1 MTVSA
6 GAALTSDA
14 THQPRDHDKDRG
26 PGFGP
31 PNAAAMKHVVQFS
44 GGIGS
49 WAAAMRVAAEHGT
62 DNLILLAADTKAEDP
77 DLWRFVADAGSLLG
91 VEPIVVADGRT
102 PWQVFADQRFIGNS
116 RIAPCSVHLKQRP
129 CRAWLT
135 ANADPATTMLYVGI
149 DWSEQRRVPAIEKG
163 WAPWPVRFP
172 MCEPPHLSKQDM
184 LNWARAEGLRPP
196 RLYEQGFT
204 HNNCFGVCVRAGQRQ
219 WRHLLTVAPERF
231 AAAEAEE
238 EKLRNQ
244 LGDVAILKEQR
255 QGVSY
260 PLPLSEL
267 RRRAAPLQDSP
278 NGNADGD
285 RAHRTAMPSN
295 RHARRSDPAPIL

>member
-1 MTVSA
+1 MTVSDSTVP
-6 GAALTSDA
+6 TSDA
-14 THQPRDHDKDRG
+14 AHRPRDQNQARG
-26 PGFGP
+26 PGSAP
-31 PNAAAMKHVVQFS
+31 PEAAPVKHVVQFS

-62 DNLILLAADTKAEDP
+62 DNLVLLAADTKAEDP

-102 PWQVFADQRFIGNS
+102 PWQVFADQRFVGNS

-135 ANADPATTMLYVGI
+135 ANADPANTMLYVGI
-149 DWSEQRRVPAIEKG
+149 DWSEQRRTPAIEKG

-184 LNWARAEGLRPP
+184 LDWARAEGLRPP

-219 WRHLLTVAPERF
+219 WRHLLHIAPERYL
-231 AAAEAEE
+231 AAEAEE
-238 EKLRNQ
+238 EKLRAQ

-260 PLPLSEL
+260 PLPLREL
-267 RRRAAPLQDSP
+267 RRRAALPSP
-278 NGNADGD
+278 AG
-285 RAHRTAMPSN
+285 
-295 RHARRSDPAPIL
+295 

>member
-1 MTVSA
+1 MTA
-6 GAALTSDA
+6 GYSTTSTSDA
-14 THQPRDHDKDRG
+14 TRRPHDPDQEPG
-26 PGFGP
+26 PGP
-31 PNAAAMKHVVQFS
+31 PPQNAAPMKHVVQFS

-62 DNLILLAADTKAEDP
+62 DDLVLLAADTKVEDP
-77 DLWRFVADAGSLLG
+77 DLWRFVSDAGSLLG

-102 PWQVFADQRFIGNS
+102 PWQVFADQRFVGNS

-135 ANADPATTMLYVGI
+135 ANADPANTMLYVGI

-163 WAPWPVRFP
+163 WAPWQVRFP
-172 MCEPPHLSKQDM
+172 MCEPPYLTKQDM
-184 LNWARAEGLRPP
+184 LDWAQAEGLRPP
-196 RLYEQGFT
+196 RLYEQGFA

-219 WRHLLTVAPERF
+219 WRHLLAVAPDRF

-238 EKLRNQ
+238 EKLRAQ

-260 PLPLSEL
+260 PLPLREL
-267 RRRAAPLQDSP
+267 RNRLRATAAPRQ
-278 NGNADGD
+278 
-285 RAHRTAMPSN
+285 
-295 RHARRSDPAPIL
+295 